1 MLRNDICRIID
12 ANINHASEALRV
24 LEDWARYSKDDKQI
38 SGKLKK
44 IRHSINDLSSRCSNF
59 VMSRE
64 SDLDV
69 GKNIENNS
77 RRNSVRDIIR
87 ANCKRFEEAMRVL
100 SEYGQLV
107 ETSRWGVSEF
117 ENNRYEIYTIEKEL
131 LKNEK
136 LLRLYN
142 AKLYLVTNRD
152 GFKSDRDF
160 LNVIEQSV
168 SGGVDIIQLR
178 EKNENETKILSLAKE
193 IKSIISDAE
202 VLFIINDRVD
212 LALAC
217 DADGVHLGQDDL
229 SVSEARKITPEGFI
243 IGLSTHNIEQGKIIH
258 ELPLRADY
266 LGVGP
271 VFPTPTKLDYKA
283 AGLEYVSW
291 AKDNLKNIPWF
302 AIGGIDEGNINKVI
316 DAGAERI
323 AVVRAIMN
331 STDSKI
337 ITKELKKRVI
347 NEDLPKGKS
356 ECRKGVTAK

>member
-1 MLRNDICRIID
+1 MNMLRNDIYRIID
-12 ANINHASEALRV
+12 ANINRASEALRV

-38 SGKLKK
+38 SEKLKK
-44 IRHSINDLSSRCSNF
+44 IRHSINDLSSKCSNF

-64 SDLDV
+64 SGDDV
-69 GKNIENNS
+69 GRSIENNS
-77 RRNSVRDIIR
+77 KRNSVRDVIR
-87 ANCKRFEEAMRVL
+87 ANCKRFEEALRVL
-100 SEYGQLV
+100 SEYGQIINLD
-107 ETSRWGVSEF
+107 TKTI

-136 LLRLYN
+136 LLQLYN
-142 AKLYLVTNRD
+142 ARLYLVTNRD

-178 EKNENETKILSLAKE
+178 EKNANETKILNLAKE
-193 IKSIISDAE
+193 IKSIVSDTE
-202 VLFIINDRVD
+202 VLFVINDRVD
-212 LALAC
+212 LALAA

-229 SVSEARKITPEGFI
+229 AVNEARKITPEGFI
-243 IGLSTHNIEQGKIIH
+243 IGLSTHSMEQGKNGIISG
-258 ELPLRADY
+258 ADY

-271 VFPTPTKLDYKA
+271 VFPTPTKPDYKV

-302 AIGGIDEGNINKVI
+302 AIGGIDEGNINKVTI
-316 DAGAERI
+316 AGAERV

-331 STDSKI
+331 SKDPKVAAEKLKAKFVENKKEYAESK
-337 ITKELKKRVI
+337 
-347 NEDLPKGKS
+347 
-356 ECRKGVTAK
+356 